1 MKITFKELRILITE
15 EIANNK
21 ADELFSRID
30 SALSQLAEAERLAQH
45 VPNLPM
51 SAFFD
56 IEDAMKILRKMRANT
71 LQFRRTVQGDPQFAS
86 LEALRKDNKK
96 PSSIPPANK

>member
-1 MKITFKELRILITE
+1 
-15 EIANNK
+15 
-21 ADELFSRID
+21 
-30 SALSQLAEAERLAQH
+30 
-45 VPNLPM
+45 M